1 MGGDSERVHKEPRE
15 GKYHRDVSAEPSV
28 SSAGGDSN
36 VLSTSSTVAAAA
48 TPVSSTEASKS
59 ISRPNVT
66 TSRISQPGSPH
77 QQPYH
82 ISPYGNNPTSGPQTT
97 NAPHF
102 SNVALPTNVYS
113 ATSPYSTPYGNGN
126 SNGNTTPSHLPQT
139 PNPSLP
145 QSPLGF
151 PGQNMAG
158 QPNYQSLM
166 APPIGAGTMGPP
178 SKPADK
184 GSKDDGVDPMDVLG
198 GTGVDLREEEQYQ
211 FRSYNLQQTGSQS
224 GFISQGHGFAQ
235 FPPGNAASFY
245 GAGPANVNGEAPGN
259 ASQEEFEIQAA
270 KQAFESA
277 SRNLATSRKNELSNP
292 FLSIGRLHSLLL
304 KSSHENG
311 LGLNLERNP
320 QNGNSMGH
328 FKLPEQYDNN
338 RVDVKTSVVP
348 NGAFTA
354 TNGNFLP
361 ADSYLCDQIALLSL
375 ATKHRLR
382 SLVSDAA
389 RLSKERQRSS
399 HGVVPE
405 EWSDAA
411 APNDAGNSGAVAE
424 GAVRGGWESAVSP
437 LSNSRKRS
445 FSTAN
450 KIPTPISEGM
460 KTPIEPLKFK
470 NVVVTALRSSAQKER
485 DFEEERIRKRNER
498 AARASGDTS
507 RQGSIMPGTPGSVAP
522 EEKAPSK
529 KEQRKKAEAKNE

>member
-1 MGGDSERVHKEPRE
+1 
-15 GKYHRDVSAEPSV
+15 
-28 SSAGGDSN
+28 
-36 VLSTSSTVAAAA
+36 
-48 TPVSSTEASKS
+48 
-59 ISRPNVT
+59 
-66 TSRISQPGSPH
+66 
-77 QQPYH
+77 
-82 ISPYGNNPTSGPQTT
+82 
-97 NAPHF
+97 
-102 SNVALPTNVYS
+102 
-113 ATSPYSTPYGNGN
+113 
-126 SNGNTTPSHLPQT
+126 
-139 PNPSLP
+139 
-145 QSPLGF
+145 
-151 PGQNMAG
+151 
-158 QPNYQSLM
+158 
-166 APPIGAGTMGPP
+166 MGPP

-437 LSNSRKRS
+437 LSNSRKP
-445 FSTAN
+445 N

-498 AARASGDTS
+498 AAPKRNNERKPKQKTNEAANHVAANTTTAQFLGGGRKKYSWMTGGGGGSGSGTN
-507 RQGSIMPGTPGSVAP
+507 TPGRIITKGLTPGAAGAIAAP
-522 EEKAPSK
+522 EKLTVDGVRRLGMWREDKR
-529 KEQRKKAEAKNE
+529 KEDGREKKALQKAYAWLDHMDPK